1 MDKGLINGEFEKT
14 IKNEQDENFVI
25 TGRKITGF
33 FENIAVTCDSFSNN
47 IRFTMADTYDGI
59 SLWDKEIKI
68 IYKTPDGY
76 TDFAYPHSVSRE
88 NGIMYFSWLL
98 SENVARLAG
107 NVTYAIRI
115 SDGDFVWNSLP
126 ACFKVSQGIIESGE
140 EIPEYASE
148 WIKELDEKLLG
159 MPKKI
164 EENEKKTD
172 EIKNSVLN
180 HTENKSNPH
189 GLTKSQIGLSN
200 ADNTS
205 DADKPISI
213 LTQKAL
219 DEKAEKAL
227 LKAHIEDKNNPHG
240 VTRAQLNLENVDNTS
255 DMNKPISYQALSEFE
270 TVKTSIRE
278 HNLNNNNPHKIT
290 KAQLGLSNVDNTS
303 DEDKPVSNAVK
314 QVLDKKE
321 EVSNKVNVIDDS
333 ADNRTYPTTGAVKKF
348 AEGINDKTKSAL
360 GGLVFSVNENGIL
373 NISKEE

>member
-76 TDFAYPHSVSRE
+76 TDFAYPHSLSRE
-88 NGIMYFSWLL
+88 NGIMCFSWLL
-98 SENVARLAG
+98 SENVARIAG

-115 SDGDFVWNSLP
+115 SEGDFVWNSLP
-126 ACFKVSQGIIESGE
+126 SCFKVSQGIIESGE

-148 WIKELDEKLLG
+148 WIKELDDKLSG
-159 MPKKI
+159 MPQKI
-164 EENEKKTD
+164 EANEKKTE
-172 EIKNSVLN
+172 EIENSVISHSN
-180 HTENKSNPH
+180 NNSNPH
-189 GLTKSQIGLSN
+189 NVTKEQIGLSN

-205 DADKPISI
+205 DEDKPISI

-219 DEKAEKAL
+219 DEKADKAL

-240 VTRAQLNLENVDNTS
+240 VNKAQLGLSNVDNTS
-255 DMNKPISYQALSEFE
+255 DMNKPISYQALTEFE
-270 TVKTSIRE
+270 AVKTSIRE
-278 HNLNNNNPHKIT
+278 HNLNNNNPHKLT

-303 DEDKPVSNAVK
+303 DEDKPVSSAVRAE
-314 QVLDKKE
+314 LDKKE
-321 EVSNKVNVIDDS
+321 EASNKANVIDET
-333 ADNRTYPTTGAVKKF
+333 ADNKTYPTTGAVKKF
-348 AEGINDKTKSAL
+348 AEGLNNETKTAL
-360 GGLVFSVNENGIL
+360 GGLVFKVNENGIL

>member
-1 MDKGLINGEFEKT
+1 MDKGLINGEFEKI
-14 IKNEQDENFVI
+14 IKNEPDENFVI
-25 TGRKITGF
+25 KGRKITGF
-33 FENIAVTCDSFSNN
+33 FENIAVTCDSFSNI

-126 ACFKVSQGIIESGE
+126 ACFKVSQGIIENGE

-148 WIKELDEKLLG
+148 WIKELDDKLLG
-159 MPKKI
+159 IPQMI
-164 EENEKKTD
+164 EANSQKTD
-172 EIKNSVLN
+172 ELRNGILR
-180 HTENKSNPH
+180 HTKDAYNPH
-189 GLTKSQIGLSN
+189 HVTKEQLGLSN
-200 ADNTS
+200 VDNTS

-270 TVKTSIRE
+270 SVKTSIRE
-278 HNLNNNNPHKIT
+278 HNLNNNNPHKLT

-314 QVLDKKE
+314 QELDKKE

-333 ADNRTYPTTGAVKKF
+333 ADDKTYPTTGAVKKF
-348 AEGINDKTKSAL
+348 AEGINDKTKLAL

>member
-1 MDKGLINGEFEKT
+1 MDKGLINGEFEKI
-14 IKNEQDENFVI
+14 IKSEHDENFVI
-25 TGRKITGF
+25 KGRKIIGF
-33 FENIAVTCDSFSNN
+33 FENIAVTCDSLSNN
-47 IRFTMADTYDGI
+47 ICFAMADTYDGI

-189 GLTKSQIGLSN
+189 GLTKAQIGLSN

-205 DADKPISI
+205 DANKPISI

-270 TVKTSIRE
+270 AVKTSIRE
-278 HNLNNNNPHKIT
+278 HNLNNNNPHKLT

-314 QVLDKKE
+314 QELDKKE

-333 ADNRTYPTTGAVKKF
+333 ADDRTYPTTGAVKKF
-348 AEGINDKTKSAL
+348 TEDINNKTKLAL